1 MILRAN
7 NVSFS
12 YNKIPVL
19 VNISFG
25 LEKGEFLGIVGPNG
39 SGKSTLLR
47 NIDRILQPNVG
58 TIFIQNQ
65 NQKDLSRQE
74 IAKLI
79 GYVPQK
85 DSHAFATTVFEY
97 VLMGRKPHIKWMETK
112 EDKILVAQM
121 IEKLSLGDFA
131 LRDINQLSGGERQ
144 KVSIARAL
152 VQTPKILLLDEP
164 TANLDLKHQL
174 EVLDLLLET
183 KEQGV
188 SIVIAIHDLNLA
200 LRYCDKFIILD
211 QGKVFASGG
220 QEIISKEN
228 IETVYGV
235 QVEVLEKDGM
245 KFVIPVQPS
254 IEL

>member
-1 MILRAN
+1 MILRAK
-7 NVSFS
+7 NVNFS
-12 YNKIPVL
+12 YNKLPVL
-19 VNISFG
+19 IDISFR
-25 LEKGEFLGIVGPNG
+25 LEEGEFLGIVGPNG

-47 NIDRILQPNVG
+47 NIDKILHPKGG

-65 NQKDLSRQE
+65 NQKDLNRQE

-85 DSHAFATTVFEY
+85 DDNVFTTNVFEF

-112 EDKILVAQM
+112 EDKAIVANM
-121 IEKLSLGDFA
+121 IEKLNLGDFA

-152 VQTPKILLLDEP
+152 VQSPKILLLDEP

-183 KEQGV
+183 KEKGV
-188 SIVIAIHDLNLA
+188 SIIIAIHDLNLA
-200 LRYCDKFIILD
+200 LRYCDKFIILH
-211 QGKVFASGG
+211 QGKVFANGG
-220 QEIISKEN
+220 QEIICKEN

-235 QVEVLEKDGM
+235 KVEVFEKDGI
-245 KFVIPVQPS
+245 KFVIPIQPS
-254 IEL
+254 TEI